1 MISIHMQSGSS
12 SSVGRVLD
20 KSSRGRGFKSR
31 LEPLFFLQIIQH
43 IFVQKMSLEAREDC
57 EKQIE
62 CDELPFWS

>member
-1 MISIHMQSGSS
+1 MAPVAQWVECWTSRPEVVGSNPAWS
-12 SSVGRVLD
+12 LY
-20 KSSRGRGFKSR
+20 F
-31 LEPLFFLQIIQH
+31 LFLQIIQH